1 MLDNSTSHR
10 FPVLVLL
17 LYLLKG
23 IFPLSKTE
31 IKKDVREMERSMHD
45 DTDSDGS
52 VMSDDVLPST
62 YPVKPRKT
70 AKIPLVQRPSA
81 MSSADAEAA
90 EYDSKM
96 VEQTLTFLDSVK
108 RNKKDLYH
116 VECERERLE
125 SQALVRFYSHMKLIV
140 TSSLFYNPVYV
151 LGVVVFYSHIVPVSK
166 NYHDGL
172 NKKNGIKETMY
183 VSCKVFMHKLCDCKW
198 C

>member
-1 MLDNSTSHR
+1 MDEEEGGQQPKKHFSQVRQFKSGGLPTIPGTFGKCFLVVSFVSVLIFGRINSSFHL
-10 FPVLVLL
+10 FLVLVFL
-17 LYLLKG
+17 LYVRKG

-125 SQALVRFYSHMKLIV
+125 SQALVCFHF
-140 TSSLFYNPVYV
+140 SSELQ
-151 LGVVVFYSHIVPVSK
+151 LVVFLV
-166 NYHDGL
+166 L
-172 NKKNGIKETMY
+172 
-183 VSCKVFMHKLCDCKW
+183 
-198 C
+198 

>member
-1 MLDNSTSHR
+1 
-10 FPVLVLL
+10 
-17 LYLLKG
+17 
-23 IFPLSKTE
+23 LSKTE

-70 AKIPLVQRPSA
+70 AKIPIMQRPSA

-125 SQALVRFYSHMKLIV
+125 SQALVRFLFQSKLKC
-140 TSSLFYNPVYV
+140 LFFLHYN
-151 LGVVVFYSHIVPVSK
+151 LAFSFTMLLLICINRHIVQVSK
-166 NYHDGL
+166 NYHDVL
-172 NKKNGIKETMY
+172 NKKNVIKEIMY
-183 VSCKVFMHKLCDCKW
+183 VSCKVSTPKLYDCKW